1 MQAMSMVT
9 EISKNSKIRLTDLD
23 ELGAKLIAA
32 KVNQFISNVFA
43 LYIKTKNFHWHIS
56 GPHFRSY
63 HLLLDEQATELL
75 AIVDLAA
82 ERVRK
87 INQVTIHSIGEISE
101 RQTIT
106 DNDVDGLNAKEM
118 LLILMEDNRVL
129 ARELRE
135 LHALTDEY
143 QDYATSNLL
152 DDWIDAAEQRA
163 WFLFESVQV

>member
-1 MQAMSMVT
+1 MKAMRK
-9 EISKNSKIRLTDLD
+9 IDKNLQITMSDLNEVGAQKIAMKLNQ
-23 ELGAKLIAA
+23 LIA
-32 KVNQFISNVFA
+32 NVFA

-63 HLLLDEQATELL
+63 HLLLDEQSAELL

-87 INQVTIHSIGEISE
+87 MNQLTLRSIGEITR
-101 RQTIT
+101 RQTIA
-106 DNDVDGLNAKEM
+106 DNDAVGLNAKEM
-118 LLILMEDNRVL
+118 LEILMEDNKLL

-135 LHALTDEY
+135 LHLLTDEY

-152 DDWIDAAEQRA
+152 DDWIDSAEQRA
-163 WFLFESVQV
+163 WFLFESSQS